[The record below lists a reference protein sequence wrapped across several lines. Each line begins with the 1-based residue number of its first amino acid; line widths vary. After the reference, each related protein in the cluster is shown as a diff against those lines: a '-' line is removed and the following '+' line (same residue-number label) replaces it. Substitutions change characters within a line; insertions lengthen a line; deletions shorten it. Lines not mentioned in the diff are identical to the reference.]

1 MVINEVAAIRERKDM
16 GFSGLLLC
24 FQLREGKKSR
34 KYSESRK
41 VAVLKNY
48 SGENWRL

>member
-1 MVINEVAAIRERKDM
+1 MKL
-16 GFSGLLLC
+16 SGLLLY

-48 SGENWRL
+48 SGQK